1 MNSRSIRKKAE
12 FREFLKIIKGGTTAH
27 WVQVAEVLG
36 VDNDTITS
44 WKKTPE
50 AQEAI
55 AEGIQRAM
63 EEMETVGRKDWR
75 MWREKLK
82 MLGLS
87 EPEQFETQV
96 QINVLQ
102 AIVDKYGG
110 SEGKVYEVPRVEE
123 IEGGSSQGST

>member
-82 MLGLS
+82 MLGMS
-87 EPEQFETQV
+87 DYEQHDTHV

-110 SEGKVYEVPRVEE
+110 AEGEVNEIPSVTE
-123 IEGGSSQGST
+123 IESGTPKE